1 VAAQIID
8 GAGIAAEIRA
18 GLKEEARELR
28 ERGITPCLAVVL
40 AGDNPASRS
49 YINSK
54 IRVAHELGIASEDR
68 FLPESIPEAA
78 LLAEIAALNRN
89 PAVHA
94 ILIQLPLPPHID
106 KGRMLEAVDPAKDVD
121 GFHPVNMGRLLAA
134 GTPLPP
140 CTPAGI
146 VELLDRTGVELTG
159 AEAVVVGR
167 SDIVGK
173 PVAVMLLHRHA
184 TVTICH
190 SRTRDLPAVCRRAD
204 VLIVA
209 IGRAQMVD
217 ERYVKPGAVVIDVG
231 NSFVDGKLVGDVAF
245 ERVAPIAR
253 AITPVPR
260 GVGPMTIAMLMRN
273 TITASRLQ
281 EGARRGV
288 E

>member
-1 VAAQIID
+1 
-8 GAGIAAEIRA
+8 
-18 GLKEEARELR
+18 
-28 ERGITPCLAVVL
+28 VL

-54 IRVAHELGIASEDR
+54 IRVAHELGIAAEDR
-68 FLPESIPEAA
+68 FLPESITEAE

-94 ILIQLPLPPHID
+94 ILVQVPLPAHID
-106 KGRMLEAVDPAKDVD
+106 KQRVLEAIVPAKDVD
-121 GFHPVNMGRLLAA
+121 GFNPINVGRLVN
-134 GTPLPP
+134 GGVPLPP

-146 VELLDRTGVELTG
+146 MELLDRTGVDLVG

-204 VLIVA
+204 VLVVA
-209 IGRAQMVD
+209 IGRARMVD
-217 ERYVKPGAVVIDVG
+217 ETYVKPGAVVIDVG
-231 NSFVDGKLVGDVAF
+231 NSFVDGKLYGDVAF
-245 ERVAPIAR
+245 DRVAPIAR

-273 TITASRLQ
+273 TITAARLQ
-281 EGARRGV
+281 GGEGEKG
-288 E
+288 